1 MNAPIMTDT
10 HSSPLRKFA
19 DFVRGQ
25 RSRLT
30 AQWMKAVFGDV
41 DLLEADKLTYQQL
54 ADHLPEI
61 LEGLC
66 LALDVEDL
74 ERVEPAI
81 ESDARKHGIVRWRQ
95 GYRIEELVREL
106 DLFHQVLADALEE
119 FADSDSTFTRR
130 HEGRARRLV
139 AETLSMVTLT
149 SIREVVSERD
159 RKIDEYTDRLER
171 ANHELT
177 LKQRLVSDLYESRM
191 QITRSVVHD
200 LRNFPNAFSI
210 ALQLIGRAPSKAD
223 MALTLANRQ
232 AADMK
237 QLVDQMVE
245 YSIVLA
251 DGARLTLEPVDLRDL
266 YDELVMSWRPAIEAK
281 GLVLRTAFDPALS
294 SVTAHRLKLK
304 QIAVNLL
311 SNATKYTTS
320 GEIELAFATAG
331 AQHWSIRVSDTGVGI
346 APSDSDR
353 VFDEFER
360 AAGDDIPGTGLGLAI
375 VKELCRALD
384 GRIDFVSREGVGTSF
399 KIRFPLTLAA
409 HP

>member
-1 MNAPIMTDT
+1 MTDT
-10 HSSPLRKFA
+10 PSRPLRKFA
-19 DFVRGQ
+19 DFIRGQ
-25 RSRLT
+25 RNRLT

-41 DLLEADKLTYQQL
+41 DLVEADKLTYQQL

-106 DLFHQVLADALEE
+106 DLFHQVPADALEE

-149 SIREVVSERD
+149 SIKEVVSERD
-159 RKIDEYTDRLER
+159 RKIDEYTGRLER

-177 LKQRLVSDLYESRM
+177 LKQQLVSDLHDSRM

-200 LRNFPNAFSI
+200 LRNFLNAFSI
-210 ALQLIGRAPSKAD
+210 PLQLIGRSPARAD
-223 MALTLANRQ
+223 SALTLANRQ

-237 QLVDQMVE
+237 ALVDQMVE
-245 YSIVLA
+245 YSVVLG
-251 DGARLTLEPVDLRDL
+251 DGVPVTLEQVALRDL
-266 YDELVMSWRPAIEAK
+266 YDELVSASRPAIESK
-281 GLVLRTAFDPALS
+281 GLTLRSSFDSSLS
-294 SVTAHRLKLK
+294 SVKSNRLKLK

-311 SNATKYTTS
+311 SNAAKYTTA
-320 GEIELAFATAG
+320 GEIELAFAAVG
-331 AQHWSIRVSDTGVGI
+331 SDRWSIRVSDTGVGI
-346 APSDSDR
+346 APSDADR

-375 VKELCRALD
+375 VKELCRVLK
-384 GRIDFVSREGVGTSF
+384 GQIDFASREGVGSTF
-399 KIRFPLTLAA
+399 EIRFPLTLAE
-409 HP
+409 PD

>member
-1 MNAPIMTDT
+1 MTET
-10 HSSPLRKFA
+10 RVTPLRKFA
-19 DFVRGQ
+19 DFVREQ
-25 RSRLT
+25 RTRLT
-30 AQWMKAVFGDV
+30 AQWMKTVFGDV
-41 DLLEADKLTYQQL
+41 DLVEADKLTYQQL

-81 ESDARKHGIVRWRQ
+81 ERDARKHGLVRWRQ

-119 FADSDSTFTRR
+119 FAEQDSTFTRR
-130 HEGRARRLV
+130 HEGRARRLI

-149 SIREVVSERD
+149 SIKEVVSERD
-159 RKIDEYTDRLER
+159 RKIDEYTGRLER

-177 LKQRLVSDLYESRM
+177 LKQRLVGDLYESRM

-200 LRNFPNAFSI
+200 LRNFLNAFSV
-210 ALQLIGRAPSKAD
+210 ALQLIERAPSKAD
-223 MALTLANRQ
+223 IALTLANRQ
-232 AADMK
+232 AGDMK

-245 YSIVLA
+245 YSVVLG
-251 DGARLTLEPVDLRDL
+251 DGTPNTFEPVDLHAL
-266 YDELVMSWRPAIEAK
+266 YDELVASSRPAIEAK
-281 GLVLRTAFDPALS
+281 GLKLHAAFDPTLS
-294 SVTAHRLKLK
+294 VVTSSRLKLK

-311 SNATKYTTS
+311 SNATKYTKS
-320 GEIELAFATAG
+320 GEIQLAFAMAD
-331 AQHWSIRVSDTGVGI
+331 AEHWSIRVSDTGVGI
-346 APSDSDR
+346 APADANR

-375 VKELCRALD
+375 VKELCRVLN
-384 GRIDFVSREGVGTSF
+384 GQIDFASHEGVGTTF
-399 KIRFPLTLAA
+399 EIRFPLVLTEAE
-409 HP
+409 